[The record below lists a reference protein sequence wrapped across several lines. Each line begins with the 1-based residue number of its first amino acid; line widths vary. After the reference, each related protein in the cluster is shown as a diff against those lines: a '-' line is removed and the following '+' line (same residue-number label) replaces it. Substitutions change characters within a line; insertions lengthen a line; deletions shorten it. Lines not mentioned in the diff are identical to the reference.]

1 MKIGILTHHYVGNF
15 GAVLQTDALVR
26 VLKENCG
33 DAEIEVINYKVLNHY
48 FRSILDR
55 ILGFFII
62 KRKTRIYHIYE
73 SYNCLNHF
81 MNFVNRYQL
90 ASR

>member
-48 FRSILDR
+48 FRSNSR
-55 ILGFFII
+55 FFII